1 MPRADDIFR
10 RGRDHSEPICTC
22 SKLLTI
28 RQYALLKNDAF
39 TVMDYR
45 TSLYLSMPETRS
57 AQGRRYF

>member
-1 MPRADDIFR
+1 ML
-10 RGRDHSEPICTC
+10 
-22 SKLLTI
+22 SKGYNRSFIDKGWALRVAF

-57 AQGRRYF
+57 AQGRRYFSP